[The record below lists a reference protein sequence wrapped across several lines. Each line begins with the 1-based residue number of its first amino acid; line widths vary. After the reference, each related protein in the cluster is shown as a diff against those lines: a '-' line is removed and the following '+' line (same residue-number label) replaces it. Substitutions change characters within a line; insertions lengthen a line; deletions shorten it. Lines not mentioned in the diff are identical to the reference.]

1 MRATIKIK
9 NLALRTV
16 IGFNERERNKK
27 QDVVLNIERVR
38 CLLVGEHELLGGSSF
53 VRNACCE
60 LLPELAEKN

>member
-27 QDVVLNIERVR
+27 QDVVLNIDRAR
-38 CLLVGEHELLGGSSF
+38 RLL
-53 VRNACCE
+53 
-60 LLPELAEKN
+60 